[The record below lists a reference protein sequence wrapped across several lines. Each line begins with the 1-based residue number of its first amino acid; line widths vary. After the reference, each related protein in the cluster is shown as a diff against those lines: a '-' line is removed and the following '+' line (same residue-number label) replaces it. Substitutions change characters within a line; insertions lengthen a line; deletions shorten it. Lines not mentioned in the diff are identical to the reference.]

1 MEILIKRT
9 DANAKLPEYG
19 SAAGPGIDLYA
30 LNGVT
35 LNPGQT
41 TVVATGVA
49 FAMPVGYIGL
59 IRSQHSLMLHEP
71 VKVTP
76 DQVNSSCRGEI
87 SIELTNT
94 GDAPVEI
101 GAGDQIA
108 QLLVLETHRAHLIEA
123 EDLSGEAPAG
133 E

>member
-30 LNGVT
+30 LHETT
-35 LNPGQT
+35 LEPGQSA
-41 TVVATGVA
+41 VIPTGIA
-49 FAMPVGYIGL
+49 LAMPVGYIGL
-59 IRSQHSLMLHEP
+59 IRSQHCLMLHAP
-71 VKVTP
+71 VKVTS

-87 SIELTNT
+87 SVELTN
-94 GDAPVEI
+94 
-101 GAGDQIA
+101 AGEEAVTFRAGEQIA

-123 EDLSGEAPAG
+123 EDLSGEASSEG
-133 E
+133 